1 MLEVDED
8 TQELTVT
15 FLQVM
20 VRVTGW
26 VWVVGKSYPYMPY
39 LHATPEQAYAGSMF
53 DQINANSATY
63 LPGGK
68 VHRLYNPDPDAEA
81 DAADDDSALRR
92 IHMNSTPATSD
103 DMERVFGVYKFAL
116 ESVPNLA
123 LTTAGGMTC
132 YRCVFGLVVV
142 RLGLVLVG
150 LGLGLVGLVLGLPCT
165 TFLLC

>member
-1 MLEVDED
+1 M
-8 TQELTVT
+8 
-15 FLQVM
+15 
-20 VRVTGW
+20 
-26 VWVVGKSYPYMPY
+26 GKSYPYMPY

-53 DQINANSATY
+53 DQINANSSTY

-123 LTTAGGMTC
+123 LTTAGDMTC
-132 YRCVFGLVVV
+132 YRCVFGLVLVG
-142 RLGLVLVG
+142 LGLVLV
-150 LGLGLVGLVLGLPCT
+150 VTQPCT
-165 TFLLC
+165 TFMLSIAGTTARPSGYKGYPRSSATWS